1 LNGNNYVG
9 GLSGYFGNNSSGVH
23 IDDADVDIRGF
34 LSGTSDIGGLIGQFY
49 GGNIVSSYFAQ
60 SAVVGG
66 ITASDLFGSIYPHNT
81 YTLTY
86 TDDGKVWDVND
97 LPLFPNFLNTINYG
111 LSPVIYEVNS
121 CLNQGKPH
129 LIEFVSTFTNTCTPG
144 GSSRMI
150 RERSFWKTIDVRA
163 TTKIEKTLGF
173 KMESAF
179 PKDAATKFIEISNEL
194 DSAKLKSA
202 AIELSANVRFEIN
215 TGEALQISFSSDRN
229 KLVELW
235 IYGPDGKWLFA
246 GVITFDKDGKAI
258 LPPLQ
263 FNQVGNYSLVLSTP
277 STDSGT
283 TGAPFNFNSQVLIS
297 VI

>member
-1 LNGNNYVG
+1 
-9 GLSGYFGNNSSGVH
+9 
-23 IDDADVDIRGF
+23 
-34 LSGTSDIGGLIGQFY
+34 
-49 GGNIVSSYFAQ
+49 
-60 SAVVGG
+60 
-66 ITASDLFGSIYPHNT
+66 
-81 YTLTY
+81 
-86 TDDGKVWDVND
+86 
-97 LPLFPNFLNTINYG
+97 
-111 LSPVIYEVNS
+111 
-121 CLNQGKPH
+121 
-129 LIEFVSTFTNTCTPG
+129 
-144 GSSRMI
+144 MI